1 MAANGDSVMIKSRSK
16 TRVRPC
22 ETRRDRETVV
32 SSRKPGLARN
42 SRPIFKTLY
51 CLGQIIKA
59 LLCLKYVLKR
69 GFGWSRS
76 YYSRETMRDSSLAR
90 SLVSQGWS
98 REKSR
103 SRKKT
108 LETLRDLTLP
118 MTIDTSSDPPSDS
131 QSTIIIADNDVERS
145 KNDNNLEL
153 NKDDETIHVK
163 IWRARAGK
171 NERHSKS

>member
-1 MAANGDSVMIKSRSK
+1 
-16 TRVRPC
+16 
-22 ETRRDRETVV
+22 
-32 SSRKPGLARN
+32 
-42 SRPIFKTLY
+42 
-51 CLGQIIKA
+51 
-59 LLCLKYVLKR
+59 
-69 GFGWSRS
+69 
-76 YYSRETMRDSSLAR
+76 MRDSSLAR

-163 IWRARAGK
+163 IWRALAGK